1 MRVSEEKMK
10 IERIQQY
17 LEQEQIDAFMIQS
30 AINRRYI
37 SGFTGTFGTVFIT
50 KKKAYFITDFR
61 YVAQANEQAKGFE
74 VIENRNMLEAVYEQC
89 QAEEIKTLAYEE
101 EHTTVSMYN
110 QLQTYSAIE
119 LVGVAGVIEQ
129 MRMIKTPDELAKI
142 KTAASIS
149 DKAFERILQDIK
161 AGVTE
166 LEICNKLE
174 MYMREEGATSSSFDM
189 IIASGHRSALPH
201 GVASTKKIEE
211 NDFVTLDFGALY
223 EGYCSDMTRT
233 VVVGSPSTQLE
244 KVYHIVNDALTLGIA
259 EVKAGAS
266 CSAVDTTVRN
276 FITEHGYGEQF
287 GHGLGHSFGLEIHE
301 SPYFAK
307 TSEEVLSPQMVMT
320 IEPGIYIPDVGGVR
334 IEDDVIVTE
343 DGCDVITHSPKELIR
358 L

>member
-1 MRVSEEKMK
+1 MRVEK
-10 IERIQQY
+10 IQQY
-17 LEQEQIDAFMIQS
+17 LARQQIDAFIIQS
-30 AINRRYI
+30 AVNRRYMT
-37 SGFTGTFGTVFIT
+37 GFTGTFGTVLIT
-50 KKKAYFITDFR
+50 QGKAYFITDFR
-61 YVAQANEQAKGFE
+61 YVTQANEQAKGFE

-89 QAEEIKTLAYEE
+89 KKEQVQTLAFEE
-101 EHTTVSMYN
+101 EHTTVSGYR
-110 QLQTYSAIE
+110 QLEKFEKIE
-119 LVGVAGVIEQ
+119 LIGVAGIVEQ
-129 MRMIKTPDELAKI
+129 MRKIKTPDELAKI

-166 LEICNKLE
+166 LEVCNKLE

-201 GVASTKKIEE
+201 GVASTKTIEQH
-211 NDFVTLDFGALY
+211 DFVTLDFGALY

-233 VVVGSPSTQLE
+233 VVIGTPEAKLE
-244 KVYHIVNDALTLGIA
+244 KIYHIVNDALTLGIA
-259 EVKAGAS
+259 EVKAGVS
-266 CSAVDTTVRN
+266 CQELDTIVRD

-307 TSEEVLSPQMVMT
+307 TSDDLLASQMVMT
-320 IEPGIYIPDVGGVR
+320 IEPGIYIPTVGGVR

-343 DGCDVITHSPKELIR
+343 TGCEVITQAPKELIR